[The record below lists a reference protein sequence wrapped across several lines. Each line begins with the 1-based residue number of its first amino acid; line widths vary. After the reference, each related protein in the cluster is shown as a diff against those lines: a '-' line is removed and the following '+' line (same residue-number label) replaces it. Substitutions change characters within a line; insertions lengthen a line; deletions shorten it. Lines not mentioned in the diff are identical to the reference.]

1 MRIGNIQLAI
11 AMSLLLLILGWPP
24 PVGRASTCS
33 PDIVT
38 VHAISRTEFVN
49 DELLGQIGFH
59 AVVNGTLEFTYSYQ
73 FGVEVGLGSC
83 TVKSF
88 DAGGTLLDT
97 IYLTSTIVVAR
108 VHDRGGVHPFDEY
121 IAGAASEANGVKF
134 QFLLYLVDRTDL
146 DALPRPPLEYL
157 NDLSLW
163 SNHFFSVGVQTPATY
178 PNFDYGTSSDTVTS
192 LSATITPGPECG
204 VVLANLITTL
214 PDSVFSAGGHRTAF
228 LSRLAEIEQN
238 IQDGDLA
245 EAIQQLKNLRR
256 RVDGCGIAADQ
267 NDWIAHCLAQ
277 QQVRTLIDAILLKLG
292 G

>member
-1 MRIGNIQLAI
+1 MRIGNKQLAI

-24 PVGRASTCS
+24 PVGRASPCS

-38 VHAISRTEFVN
+38 VHGTSRTEFVN
-49 DELLGQIGFH
+49 DELLGQIGFQ
-59 AVVNGTLEFTYSYQ
+59 AVVNGTLEFTYSYRL
-73 FGVEVGLGSC
+73 GVEVGPGSY

-97 IYLTSTIVVAR
+97 IDLTPTTVFAR
-108 VHDRGGVHPFDEY
+108 VHERVGVQPFDEY
-121 IAGAASEANGVKF
+121 IGAAGSEANGVEF

-163 SNHFFSVGVQTPATY
+163 SNHTFGVGVQTPASY
-178 PNFDYGTSSDTVTS
+178 PDLDYGTISHTVTS

-204 VVLANLITTL
+204 VVLADLITRL
-214 PDSVFSAGGHRTAF
+214 PDGSFSAGGHRAAF

-245 EAIQQLKNLRR
+245 AATQQLKNLRR

-267 NDWIAHCLAQ
+267 NDWIVDCRAQ
-277 QQVRTLIDAILLKLG
+277 QQVRALIDAILLKLG